1 MPVKITKT
9 HGKYKVSTPGRVHA
23 KGTTLAKAKSQKR
36 LLNAIE
42 HNPKFK
48 PTGKKK

>member
-1 MPVKITKT
+1 MPYKTVKKKK
-9 HGKYKVSTPGRVHA
+9 KYETINLSTGRV
-23 KGTTLAKAKSQKR
+23 LAKKTTKDKSQKQIR

-48 PTGKKK
+48 PRHK